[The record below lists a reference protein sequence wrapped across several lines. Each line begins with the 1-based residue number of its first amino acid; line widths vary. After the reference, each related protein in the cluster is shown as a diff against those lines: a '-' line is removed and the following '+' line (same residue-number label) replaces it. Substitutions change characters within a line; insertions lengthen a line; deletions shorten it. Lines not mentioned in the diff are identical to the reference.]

1 MEIKN
6 IIFDLGGVLLNIDY
20 NKTIA
25 AFEQLGIPN
34 FESLYTQA
42 KQTKVFDH
50 YETGK
55 IDSTRFV
62 NQLKTMLPHS
72 ISKKEIITAWNAML
86 EDLPSERLEF
96 LSAVNKAYNTALLS
110 NTNPLHL
117 EVFHEHLRLV
127 HGQKSLQP
135 YFDGVYFSSD
145 IGLRKPNAEAFI
157 YVCNQHDYEPA
168 QTLFIDDSLQHVEGA
183 RHAGLQ
189 SIYLATEQTNVIDL
203 LRPLLTK
210 LN

>member
-6 IIFDLGGVLLNIDY
+6 IIFDLGGVILNIDY

-34 FESLYTQA
+34 FETLYTQA

-50 YETGK
+50 YETGQ
-55 IDSTRFV
+55 IDSTKFV
-62 NQLKTMLPHS
+62 NHLKTMLPHPVS
-72 ISKKEIITAWNAML
+72 NEEIITAWNAML

-117 EVFHEHLRLV
+117 EVFHEHLRLE

-145 IGLRKPNAEAFI
+145 IGSRKPNAAAFI
-157 YVCNQHDYEPA
+157 YVCQQHNYHPS

-183 RHAGLQ
+183 QRAGLQ
-189 SIYLATEQTNVIDL
+189 SIHLNTRETNLIDL

>member
-6 IIFDLGGVLLNIDY
+6 IIFDLGGVILNIDY

-34 FESLYTQA
+34 FETLYTQA

-62 NQLKTMLPHS
+62 NHLKTMLPHP
-72 ISKKEIITAWNAML
+72 ISKKEIIKAWNAML
-86 EDLPSERLEF
+86 GDLPSERLEF
-96 LSAVNKAYNTALLS
+96 LSAVNTAYNTALLS

-117 EVFHEHLRLV
+117 GFFHDHLRHV
-127 HGQKSLQP
+127 HNQESLQP

-145 IGLRKPNAEAFI
+145 IGFRKPNTEAFI
-157 YVCNQHDYEPA
+157 YVCKQHDYDPS

-183 RHAGLQ
+183 QRAGLQ
-189 SIYLATEQTNVIDL
+189 SIHLNTEETNLIDL